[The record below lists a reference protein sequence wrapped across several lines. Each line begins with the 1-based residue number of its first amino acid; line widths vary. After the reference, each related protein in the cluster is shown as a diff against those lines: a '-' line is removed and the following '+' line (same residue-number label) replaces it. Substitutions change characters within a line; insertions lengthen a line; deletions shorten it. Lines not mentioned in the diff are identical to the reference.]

1 MESDLTMGFGIILQ
15 AKYICL
21 PILRFQLVAG
31 LFREICCSLSFSCF
45 FGDSCVLF
53 LQLNLSTFFF
63 VVDLRRFAFLG
74 LFFSTGASRHRQ
86 DCNYCGFFV
95 FSFSVCFPR
104 LFKLLSTTC
113 DERAERIK
121 KSCVVSFSLGA
132 SFRFLWSQQ
141 HIHICAALRRS
152 ACVSPVLERFLSVVR
167 GAFGRPLLC
176 AFFPS
181 GFLSYFLFVV
191 YLVRCCGGAL

>member
-113 DERAERIK
+113 DERVERIK
-121 KSCVVSFSLGA
+121 KKLCCF
-132 SFRFLWSQQ
+132 FFIR
-141 HIHICAALRRS
+141 C
-152 ACVSPVLERFLSVVR
+152 FLSVPLVSATYTHLR
-167 GAFGRPLLC
+167 GVEAICLRFSSLR
-176 AFFPS
+176 A
-181 GFLSYFLFVV
+181 LFV
-191 YLVRCCGGAL
+191 GS